1 MQETASGGEDNQQ
14 QRRKTANT
22 TIEIGGR
29 EQRTWRVGEGAFRKK
44 KKTGRGVHFG
54 PDVTC
59 GWSFPLM

>member
-44 KKTGRGVHFG
+44 KKKRRGAG
-54 PDVTC
+54 C
-59 GWSFPLM
+59 ISALMLPVVGASR